1 MASTSVSTSGPTS
14 SAATEAAPT
23 PQQLLFAR
31 AVILTFELW
40 PAMRLAVSEE
50 WGGPDSLDKRD
61 YLISHL
67 CDEHGDAAPSCEPDI
82 DDLAETLE
90 GYIADEF
97 ECRLD
102 DGSPDWVAG
111 RIVGLHRAI
120 FRHDEETARE
130 AVAQLEKAFAE
141 LKGKKTN
148 ASAGQD
154 ASEIQDDDHDH
165 DHSGDEEM
173 DEDEGARVAAARRL
187 AEAHGGVMAADELG
201 ANAGVEQRARR
212 EREPRREAVVDED
225 GFETVVS
232 RRRR

>member
-1 MASTSVSTSGPTS
+1 MASAAASS
-14 SAATEAAPT
+14 SAVPPAGSAAEPAPT

-61 YLISHL
+61 YLISYL
-67 CDEHGDAAPSCEPDI
+67 CDEHGDAGAANQPDI

-90 GYIADEF
+90 SYIADEF

-111 RIVGLHRAI
+111 RIVGLHKAI
-120 FRHDEETARE
+120 FTDNPDEANKGQE
-130 AVAQLEKAFAE
+130 AVAQLETAFQE

-154 ASEIQDDDHDH
+154 QSEVHDHHGHGDSDDDD
-165 DHSGDEEM
+165 EM
-173 DEDEGARVAAARRL
+173 DEDDQQRVQAAQRMVQS
-187 AEAHGGVMAADELG
+187 HGGVMEADRLG
-201 ANAGVEQRARR
+201 AEAGNEQRARR
-212 EREPRREAVVDED
+212 ERQEPIIDED
-225 GFETVVS
+225 GFETVT
-232 RRRR
+232 RKRK